1 MKNIVKV
8 VAVVMAIAIVAC
20 VLASCGKLLSG
31 TYKTDSALGS
41 YVSIKFT
48 GNKFKIETYVL
59 GTLTTTEEG
68 TYKITDDKMEMT
80 YVTTGDG
87 TTATRTVTE
96 SFAQDGDTVTIGIWT
111 LKKS

>member
-31 TYKTDSALGS
+31 TYKSDSLLSS
-41 YVSIKFT
+41 YVSYKFS
-48 GNKFKIETYVL
+48 GNKVTIETYAVGVL
-59 GTLTTTEEG
+59 ATTSKG
-68 TYKITDDKMEMT
+68 TYKIADDKITFTMVDE
-80 YVTTGDG
+80 GDG
-87 TTATRTVTE
+87 TTSKREYTE
-96 SFAQDGDTVTIGIWT
+96 SFEQDGDTIKIGAIT